1 MNGRVAEA
9 LRAHNSDDEL
19 AVVVIAR
26 NESRHIGMC
35 LDALMRSL
43 EGYPTARV
51 LLVDSGS
58 TDATVEIAS
67 HYAIHIYRY
76 AGPPYTA
83 AAGRRVGFERTNA
96 RYVLFVD
103 GDCCVEPGWIELALA
118 RLRRDPSAGVIYGQR
133 REIFED
139 TPEHAAVAAP
149 PAAEYGMGGNA
160 LYRADAMR
168 EAGGFNPYL
177 KAGEEAELLGRIVA
191 CGYRQ
196 LATPE
201 VMFTHHTLAKSTVRG
216 FMSRLRRG
224 LSRGTGQTL
233 RLALAQGLFFY
244 HARRLN
250 RYLITCA
257 YLIAGVLAVVASTAV
272 RSAAPFAAWLSCGVL
287 GFTLLCYRRH
297 SVRSAAF
304 IIADWVSVAIHL
316 PADFLRKPLHAD
328 GFDPDVEQLRHVNP
342 QRHLNVQPWM

>member
-1 MNGRVAEA
+1 MNGRVADV
-9 LRAHNSDDEL
+9 LRAPHPGEEL

-43 EGYPTARV
+43 DGYPTAPV
-51 LLVDSGS
+51 VLVDSGS

-67 HYAIHIYRY
+67 QYSIDIYRY

-83 AAGRRVGFERTNA
+83 AAGRRVGFERTTA

-103 GDCCVEPGWIELALA
+103 GDCCIEPGWIELALE
-118 RLRRDPSAGVIYGQR
+118 RMQQDPRAGVIYGQR
-133 REIFED
+133 TEVFE
-139 TPEHAAVAAP
+139 EASQSAAAAAP
-149 PAAEYGMGGNA
+149 PAREYGLGGNA
-160 LYRADAMR
+160 LYRAHAMR

-177 KAGEEAELLGRIVA
+177 KAGEEAELLARIIA
-191 CGYRQ
+191 CGYHP
-196 LATPE
+196 LATRE

-216 FMSRLRRG
+216 FTARLRRG

-233 RLALAQGLFFY
+233 RLALAQGLFLY

-257 YLIAGVLAVVASTAV
+257 YLVGGVLAALASATV
-272 RSAAPFAAWLSCGVL
+272 RSAVPLAAWLFCGAL
-287 GFTLLCYRRH
+287 AFALLSYRRQ

-304 IIADWVSVAIHL
+304 IIADWISVAIHL
-316 PADFLRKPLHAD
+316 PADFMRKPPHAN
-328 GFDPDVEQLRHVNP
+328 GFDPDVEQLRHVHR